1 MFKIGEK
8 VRVKTLKEMLD
19 TNILKK
25 YNQYSYINEETSFVL
40 LSEFNYFNID
50 TTIQDIDNKDQNIP
64 YFLSCGIWMP
74 ECMLESLEA
83 IKPQDKVVNED
94 VDEDVEAVNVEAAKP
109 EVYINKFTGKP
120 FGTLMVKLIK
130 LDKKVAEF
138 SSTRFS
144 RLRRHELEY
153 IASLLMKHGAEVIDV
168 DDFNVKEL
176 STYCYNQTLSLNA

>member
-8 VRVKTLKEMLD
+8 VRVKTLNEMLN

-25 YNQYSYINEETSFVL
+25 YNRYSYINEETSFVL
-40 LSEFNYFNID
+40 LSEFNYFNTK

-64 YFLSCGIWMP
+64 YFLDCGIWMP
-74 ECMLESLEA
+74 ECMLESLEV
-83 IKPQDKVVNED
+83 IKPQDKVVNKD
-94 VDEDVEAVNVEAAKP
+94 VVEDVEVVNVKVAEP

-130 LDKKVAEF
+130 LDKKIAEF

-153 IASLLMKHGAEVIDV
+153 IAELLMNHGANKIHT
-168 DDFNVKEL
+168 DDLNVKEL
-176 STYCYNQTLSLNA
+176 SSYCYNQALALNV

>member
-8 VRVKTLKEMLD
+8 VRVKTLNEMLD
-19 TNILKK
+19 TKALEK
-25 YNQYSYINEETSFVL
+25 YNNYSYINKETSFVL
-40 LSEFNYFNID
+40 LKEFSYFNENTKIKYID
-50 TTIQDIDNKDQNIP
+50 EKDNKIP
-64 YFLSCGIWMP
+64 YFLDCGIWMP

-83 IKPQDKVVNED
+83 IKPQDKVVNKD
-94 VDEDVEAVNVEAAKP
+94 VDEDVEVVNVEAVKP
-109 EVYINKFTGKP
+109 EIYINKFTGKP

-153 IASLLMKHGAEVIDV
+153 IASLLMKHGAPVIDV

>member
-25 YNQYSYINEETSFVL
+25 YNKYSYINEETSFVL
-40 LSEFNYFNID
+40 FSEFNYFNIN

-64 YFLSCGIWMP
+64 YFLDCGIWMP

-83 IKPQDKVVNED
+83 IKPQDKVVNKD
-94 VDEDVEAVNVEAAKP
+94 VDEDVEAVNVEAVKP

-120 FGTLMVKLIK
+120 FGTLMVKLIN
-130 LDKKVAEF
+130 LDKKIAEF

-153 IASLLMKHGAEVIDV
+153 IAKLLMNHGADRIDT
-168 DDFNVKEL
+168 DILNVKEL
-176 STYCYNQTLSLNA
+176 SSYCYNQALVLNV